1 MIHYFIND
9 TNCFNFDPFDGV
21 RWPCDFNATSCGQE
35 TDPSVAGAA
44 SEIFN
49 DDNCA
54 LISVTYEDED
64 FPVVPDACFKIKRIW
79 TVTDWCTFDQF
90 DSDNNDVYDPTDD
103 GIIAGQW
110 EYVQY
115 IKVLNSTVP
124 DFWIL

>member
-1 MIHYFIND
+1 MKTKI
-9 TNCFNFDPFDGV
+9 
-21 RWPCDFNATSCGQE
+21 
-35 TDPSVAGAA
+35 
-44 SEIFN
+44 
-49 DDNCA
+49 
-54 LISVTYEDED
+54 

-115 IKVLNSTVP
+115 IKVYNSTVP
-124 DFWIL
+124 EFGNL